1 VTTPYPFS
9 AVVGL
14 DDLRLALLL
23 TSVSP
28 AVGGVLVR
36 GEKGTAKSTVVR
48 ALAALLPPVTVVHGC
63 RFACD
68 PAAPDPGCPDGP
80 HTPGGPSGE
89 RPASLVELPVG
100 ATEDRV
106 VGTLDLQRAL
116 SDGVKAY
123 EPGLLAAA
131 HRGVLY
137 VDEVNLLPDHLVD
150 LLLDA
155 AAMGRAHVERDGVS
169 VKHAARFLLVGTM
182 NPEEGEPR
190 PQLVDRFGLV
200 VTVAAPRDATQRAE
214 VVRRRLAYEL
224 DPDRFAARF
233 TDHERDV
240 AARIAAAR
248 AVLPTVVLPDP
259 ELDRIARVC
268 LAYGVDGMRADIV
281 VARCAV
287 ALAAW
292 HGRDTVTAD
301 DIRDA
306 ARLALPHRRRT
317 DPLDPPG
324 TDEEKLEEALTEAE
338 RQAEQERQ
346 ADSGDDLDPDPGD
359 GDQDP
364 DPGDGGPGGGGGGP
378 RDGGGPSGA
387 DTPRNGTDPG
397 APPAGGPQPSRADSA
412 GSDRA
417 GGDNSGADSS
427 GAGSDAPAG
436 EPQRA
441 GALAAAGSAYRTRT
455 LRISARG
462 EGGHAGRRSPAF
474 ARRGRVV
481 GSRPPQGKL
490 AGAPHL
496 FATLRAALDRTALDR
511 TALDRTALDRPAF
524 DRPAFDRTV
533 LDRPGLNPAVV
544 DRPSLDRAA
553 LDRSALDRV
562 GSEGF
567 APAGLGRDG
576 VALAGFGPDGSA
588 LAGLGRDG
596 IAPAG
601 LGRDGIASAGFGPD
615 GSALAGFGPD
625 GIAPARAAL
634 QGAGRTSGRGIR
646 VLPRDLRE
654 SVHVGREANLVL
666 FVVDASGSM
675 AARKRMT
682 LVKTAV
688 LSLLRDAYQRRD
700 RIGMITFR
708 GSDAEVVLPPTSS
721 HEVGV
726 QRLAALR
733 TGGRTPLA
741 AGLRAAA
748 ATIATERRRDPRRR
762 PLLVLVTDGRATS
775 GPDPL
780 LLVPALSGVAGVV
793 VDCESGPI
801 RLGLA
806 RRLAAALGADVMP
819 LDRLEAATVLRRP
832 SAVPNPAVPSAPSDR
847 AYRRAA

>member
-1 VTTPYPFS
+1 VTPYPFS

-23 TSVSP
+23 TAVSP

-48 ALAALLPPVTVVHGC
+48 ALATLLPEVDVVRGC

-80 HTPGGPSGE
+80 HEPGAPHGH
-89 RPASLVELPVG
+89 RPATLVELPVG

-106 VGTLDLQRAL
+106 VGTLDIQRAL
-116 SDGVKAY
+116 ADGVKAY

-131 HRGVLY
+131 HRGALY

-200 VTVAAPRDATQRAE
+200 VTVAAPRDAKLRAE
-214 VVRRRLAYEL
+214 VVRRRLAYEAG
-224 DPDRFAARF
+224 PEAFAARF
-233 TDHERDV
+233 AADEKALAERIL
-240 AARIAAAR
+240 AARE
-248 AVLPTVVLPDP
+248 AVPFVQLPDA

-292 HGRDTVTAD
+292 HGRDRVTVE

-306 ARLALPHRRRT
+306 ARLALPHRRRK

-324 TDEEKLEEALTEAE
+324 TDEERLEEALD
-338 RQAEQERQ
+338 QAAQ
-346 ADSGDDLDPDPGD
+346 DDPDEDPPPGD
-359 GDQDP
+359 GP
-364 DPGDGGPGGGGGGP
+364 DRPDSGGPDSSGPDSGGPDSGGPDSGGPDSGGPGSGGPDGSGGP
-378 RDGGGPSGA
+378 RRSGGPEPEASGPVEQAPRDAAAEAEAPA
-387 DTPRNGTDPG
+387 DEHRKVSGG
-397 APPAGGPQPSRADSA
+397 APAQP
-412 GSDRA
+412 GV
-417 GGDNSGADSS
+417 
-427 GAGSDAPAG
+427 
-436 EPQRA
+436 
-441 GALAAAGSAYRTRT
+441 AYRPRT

-481 GSRPPQGKL
+481 GSRVPRGKL

-496 FATLRAALDRTALDR
+496 PATLRAAIHRGALSGPVTIPPPVHRIAAPGAQDGRVLGEPDRRADD
-511 TALDRTALDRPAF
+511 APVCGPAF
-524 DRPAFDRTV
+524 PAGR
-533 LDRPGLNPAVV
+533 
-544 DRPSLDRAA
+544 RAA
-553 LDRSALDRV
+553 AVRRM
-562 GSEGF
+562 
-567 APAGLGRDG
+567 G
-576 VALAGFGPDGSA
+576 VV
-588 LAGLGRDG
+588 
-596 IAPAG
+596 
-601 LGRDGIASAGFGPD
+601 
-615 GSALAGFGPD
+615 
-625 GIAPARAAL
+625 
-634 QGAGRTSGRGIR
+634 Q
-646 VLPRDLRE
+646 PRDLRE
-654 SVHVGREANLVL
+654 AVHVGREANLVL

-682 LVKTAV
+682 VVKTAV

-708 GSDAEVVLPPTSS
+708 GSTADQVLPPTSS

-726 QRLAALR
+726 LRLAGLR

-762 PLLVLVTDGRATS
+762 PLLIVVTDGRATS
-775 GPDPL
+775 GPDPV
-780 LLVPALSGVAGVV
+780 LVAPALAGVAAVV
-793 VDCESGPI
+793 VDCEAGPI

-819 LDRLEAATVLRRP
+819 LDALAA
-832 SAVPNPAVPSAPSDR
+832 NPTSTPLG
-847 AYRRAA
+847 RAA

>member
-1 VTTPYPFS
+1 MTPYPFS

-23 TSVSP
+23 TAVSP

-48 ALAALLPPVTVVHGC
+48 ALATLLPEVDVVRGC

-80 HTPGGPSGE
+80 HEPGAPHGH
-89 RPASLVELPVG
+89 RPATLVELPVG

-106 VGTLDLQRAL
+106 VGTLDIQRAL
-116 SDGVKAY
+116 ADGVKAY

-131 HRGVLY
+131 HRGALY

-200 VTVAAPRDATQRAE
+200 VTVAAPREAKLRAE
-214 VVRRRLAYEL
+214 VVRRRLAYEAG
-224 DPDRFAARF
+224 PEAFAARF
-233 TDHERDV
+233 AADEKALAERILT
-240 AARIAAAR
+240 ARER
-248 AVLPTVVLPDP
+248 VPFVRLPDA

-292 HGRDTVTAD
+292 HGRDRVTAE

-306 ARLALPHRRRT
+306 ARLALPHRRRK

-324 TDEEKLEEALTEAE
+324 TDEERLEEALD
-338 RQAEQERQ
+338 QAAQ
-346 ADSGDDLDPDPGD
+346 DDPDEDPPPGD
-359 GDQDP
+359 GP
-364 DPGDGGPGGGGGGP
+364 DGPDAGGPDSGGPDSGGPDSGGSGAGAPDSGAPSSGGPGSGGPEGSGGP
-378 RDGGGPSGA
+378 RRTAEPSGPVEQAPGDAGAEAPA
-387 DTPRNGTDPG
+387 DEQRKVSGG
-397 APPAGGPQPSRADSA
+397 AAAQ
-412 GSDRA
+412 
-417 GGDNSGADSS
+417 SGA
-427 GAGSDAPAG
+427 
-436 EPQRA
+436 
-441 GALAAAGSAYRTRT
+441 AYRPRT

-481 GSRPPQGKL
+481 GSRIPRGKL

-496 FATLRAALDRTALDR
+496 PATLRAAIHRGAAAVPLPGPRLTAPGAQDGRALDH
-511 TALDRTALDRPAF
+511 TLVPSPAGSAH
-524 DRPAFDRTV
+524 PAGR
-533 LDRPGLNPAVV
+533 
-544 DRPSLDRAA
+544 RAA
-553 LDRSALDRV
+553 AERRI
-562 GSEGF
+562 
-567 APAGLGRDG
+567 GL
-576 VALAGFGPDGSA
+576 V
-588 LAGLGRDG
+588 
-596 IAPAG
+596 
-601 LGRDGIASAGFGPD
+601 
-615 GSALAGFGPD
+615 
-625 GIAPARAAL
+625 
-634 QGAGRTSGRGIR
+634 Q
-646 VLPRDLRE
+646 PRDLRE
-654 SVHVGREANLVL
+654 AVHVGREANLVL

-682 LVKTAV
+682 VVKTAV

-708 GSDAEVVLPPTSS
+708 GSAADQVLPPTSS

-726 QRLAALR
+726 LRLAGLR

-762 PLLVLVTDGRATS
+762 PLLIIVTDGRATS
-775 GPDPL
+775 GPDPV
-780 LLVPALSGVAGVV
+780 LVAPALAGVAAVV
-793 VDCESGPI
+793 VDCEAGPI

-806 RRLAAALGADVMP
+806 RRLAAALGADIMP
-819 LDRLEAATVLRRP
+819 LDALAADPTSTPLG
-832 SAVPNPAVPSAPSDR
+832 
-847 AYRRAA
+847 RAA

>member
-1 VTTPYPFS
+1 LTTPYPFS

-48 ALAALLPPVTVVHGC
+48 ALAGLLPQVEVVHGC

-80 HTPGGPSGE
+80 HTLGGPSVA

-200 VTVAAPRDATQRAE
+200 VTVAAPRDARLRAE
-214 VVRRRLAYEL
+214 VVRRRLAYEAG
-224 DPDRFAARF
+224 PDAFAARF
-233 TDHERDV
+233 AEHERDY

-248 AVLPTVVLPDP
+248 AVLPSVQLPDA

-292 HGRDTVTAD
+292 HGRDRVTAGD
-301 DIRDA
+301 VADA

-324 TDEEKLEEALTEAE
+324 TDEQKLDEALAEAE
-338 RQAEQERQ
+338 RQAEEDR
-346 ADSGDDLDPDPGD
+346 AAGDPPDSSGEDDDDPDPGPD
-359 GDQDP
+359 GP
-364 DPGDGGPGGGGGGP
+364 AGGDGP
-378 RDGGGPSGA
+378 RDGGGPSGG
-387 DTPRNGTDPG
+387 DNPFSGTDQSTPPPGGSPSPPGPGGGSTDALSDDG
-397 APPAGGPQPSRADSA
+397 APSDPREAGAQPS
-412 GSDRA
+412 
-417 GGDNSGADSS
+417 GDAAQSGAIAV
-427 GAGSDAPAG
+427 AGP
-436 EPQRA
+436 
-441 GALAAAGSAYRTRT
+441 AYRPRT

-481 GSRPPQGKL
+481 GSRSPQGKL
-490 AGAPHL
+490 TGAPHL
-496 FATLRAALDRTALDR
+496 FATLRAALDRA
-511 TALDRTALDRPAF
+511 A
-524 DRPAFDRTV
+524 
-533 LDRPGLNPAVV
+533 
-544 DRPSLDRAA
+544 LDRAA
-553 LDRSALDRV
+553 LDRAALDRAAV
-562 GSEGF
+562 DGAAVVPGGWW
-567 APAGLGRDG
+567 AGDVPGNA
-576 VALAGFGPDGSA
+576 VPE
-588 LAGLGRDG
+588 
-596 IAPAG
+596 
-601 LGRDGIASAGFGPD
+601 
-615 GSALAGFGPD
+615 
-625 GIAPARAAL
+625 
-634 QGAGRTSGRGIR
+634 RGIR

-708 GSDAEVVLPPTSS
+708 GAGADVVLPPTSS

-762 PLLVLVTDGRATS
+762 PLLIIVTDGRATS

-780 LLVPALSGVAGVV
+780 LLAPALSGVASVV

-806 RRLAAALGADVMP
+806 RRLAAALNADVMP
-819 LDRLEAATVLRRP
+819 LDQLEAATVRP
-832 SAVPNPAVPSAPSDR
+832 GSSPATGSAPAPTTDR

>member
-1 VTTPYPFS
+1 MTPYPFS

-23 TSVSP
+23 TAVSP

-48 ALAALLPPVTVVHGC
+48 ALATLLPEVDVVRGC

-80 HTPGGPSGE
+80 HEPGAPHGH
-89 RPASLVELPVG
+89 RPATLVELPVG

-106 VGTLDLQRAL
+106 VGTLDIQRAL
-116 SDGVKAY
+116 ADGVKAY

-131 HRGVLY
+131 HRGALY

-200 VTVAAPRDATQRAE
+200 VTVAAPRDAKLRAE
-214 VVRRRLAYEL
+214 VVRRRLAYEAG
-224 DPDRFAARF
+224 PEAFATRFAA
-233 TDHERDV
+233 DEKALAERIL
-240 AARIAAAR
+240 AARE
-248 AVLPTVVLPDP
+248 AVPSVRLPDA

-292 HGRDTVTAD
+292 HGRDRVTAE

-306 ARLALPHRRRT
+306 ARLALPHRRRK

-324 TDEEKLEEALTEAE
+324 TDEERLEEALD
-338 RQAEQERQ
+338 QAAQ
-346 ADSGDDLDPDPGD
+346 DDPNDDPPPEDGPDGPDPGGPD
-359 GDQDP
+359 SGGPESGGPESRGSESGGPDAGP
-364 DPGDGGPGGGGGGP
+364 DPGGSGSGGPGSGGP
-378 RDGGGPSGA
+378 DRSGGPDASGPVEQ
-387 DTPRNGTDPG
+387 TPRD
-397 APPAGGPQPSRADSA
+397 AAAE
-412 GSDRA
+412 
-417 GGDNSGADSS
+417 
-427 GAGSDAPAG
+427 APAD
-436 EPQRA
+436 EQRKVN
-441 GALAAAGSAYRTRT
+441 GGAAAQAGVAYRPRT

-481 GSRPPQGKL
+481 GSRVPRGKL

-496 FATLRAALDRTALDR
+496 PATLRAAIHRGALSGVRTGE
-511 TALDRTALDRPAF
+511 
-524 DRPAFDRTV
+524 V
-533 LDRPGLNPAVV
+533 
-544 DRPSLDRAA
+544 
-553 LDRSALDRV
+553 
-562 GSEGF
+562 
-567 APAGLGRDG
+567 
-576 VALAGFGPDGSA
+576 
-588 LAGLGRDG
+588 
-596 IAPAG
+596 
-601 LGRDGIASAGFGPD
+601 
-615 GSALAGFGPD
+615 
-625 GIAPARAAL
+625 
-634 QGAGRTSGRGIR
+634 Q
-646 VLPRDLRE
+646 PRDLRE
-654 SVHVGREANLVL
+654 AVHVGREANLVL

-682 LVKTAV
+682 VVKNAV

-708 GSDAEVVLPPTSS
+708 GSTADQVLPPTSS

-726 QRLAALR
+726 LRLAGLR

-762 PLLVLVTDGRATS
+762 PLLVVVTDGRATS
-775 GPDPL
+775 GPDPV
-780 LLVPALSGVAGVV
+780 LVAPALAGVAAVV
-793 VDCESGPI
+793 VDCEAGPI

-806 RRLAAALGADVMP
+806 RRLATALGADVMP
-819 LDRLEAATVLRRP
+819 LDALAA
-832 SAVPNPAVPSAPSDR
+832 NPASTPLG
-847 AYRRAA
+847 RAA

>member
-1 VTTPYPFS
+1 MTTPYPFS

-48 ALAALLPPVTVVHGC
+48 ALAGLLPQVEVVHGC

-80 HTPGGPSGE
+80 HTPGGPSVA
-89 RPASLVELPVG
+89 RAASLVELPVG

-200 VTVAAPRDATQRAE
+200 VTVAAPRDAVQRAE
-214 VVRRRLAYEL
+214 VVRRRLAYEA
-224 DPDRFAARF
+224 DPDAFAARF
-233 TDHERDV
+233 AADERDY

-248 AVLPTVVLPDP
+248 AVLPSVELPDA

-287 ALAAW
+287 ALTAW
-292 HGRDTVTAD
+292 HGRDRVTAGD
-301 DIRDA
+301 VADA

-324 TDEEKLEEALTEAE
+324 TDEQRLDEALAEAE
-338 RQAEQERQ
+338 RQAAASASPE
-346 ADSGDDLDPDPGD
+346 DDEDDDPDPG
-359 GDQDP
+359 P
-364 DPGDGGPGGGGGGP
+364 DGPGGPDGGDGP
-378 RDGGGPSGA
+378 RDGDGPSGGTA
-387 DTPRNGTDPG
+387 DASRESAGPPGVPPLGSGSPADGAPDAGPRAAESSSEPSSEPSPG
-397 APPAGGPQPSRADSA
+397 A
-412 GSDRA
+412 
-417 GGDNSGADSS
+417 
-427 GAGSDAPAG
+427 
-436 EPQRA
+436 EPHRA
-441 GALAAAGSAYRTRT
+441 GAAAVAGPAYRPRM
-455 LRISARG
+455 LRIAARG

-490 AGAPHL
+490 SGAPHL
-496 FATLRAALDRTALDR
+496 FATLRAALDRAALDR
-511 TALDRTALDRPAF
+511 AA
-524 DRPAFDRTV
+524 
-533 LDRPGLNPAVV
+533 V
-544 DRPSLDRAA
+544 DRAAVDRAAPDRAAPDRAALDRAA
-553 LDRSALDRV
+553 LDRAALDR
-562 GSEGF
+562 
-567 APAGLGRDG
+567 A
-576 VALAGFGPDGSA
+576 ALD
-588 LAGLGRDG
+588 
-596 IAPAG
+596 
-601 LGRDGIASAGFGPD
+601 
-615 GSALAGFGPD
+615 
-625 GIAPARAAL
+625 RAAP
-634 QGAGRTSGRGIR
+634 GRVAPGSSGIR

-708 GSDAEVVLPPTSS
+708 GADADVVLPPTSS

-762 PLLVLVTDGRATS
+762 PLLIIVTDGRATS

-780 LLVPALSGVAGVV
+780 RLAPMLAGVASVV

-806 RRLAAALGADVMP
+806 RKLAAALDADVMP
-819 LDRLEAATVLRRP
+819 LDHLEAATVRRGTP
-832 SAVPNPAVPSAPSDR
+832 ASAAGGPAPTPDR

>member
-1 VTTPYPFS
+1 MDTRTEGIPVTTPYPFS

-48 ALAALLPPVTVVHGC
+48 ALAGLLPQVTVVHGC

-80 HTPGGPSGE
+80 HTPGGPSDD

-200 VTVAAPRDATQRAE
+200 VTVAAPRDARQRAE
-214 VVRRRLAYEL
+214 VVRRRLAYEA
-224 DPDRFAARF
+224 DPAGFATRYEQLE
-233 TDHERDV
+233 HEY
-240 AARIAAAR
+240 AAHIAAAR
-248 AVLPTVVLPDP
+248 AVLPSVTLPDA

-292 HGRDTVTAD
+292 HGRDRVTAD
-301 DIRDA
+301 DVRDA

-324 TDEEKLEEALTEAE
+324 TDEQKLEDALAEAE
-338 RQAEQERQ
+338 RQAEEDR
-346 ADSGDDLDPDPGD
+346 AASPDPSEPSDSPED
-359 GDQDP
+359 GDPED
-364 DPGDGGPGGGGGGP
+364 DGPGGGGG
-378 RDGGGPSGA
+378 PSG
-387 DTPRNGTDPG
+387 PQNPSGGTGQSTRPPAESD
-397 APPAGGPQPSRADSA
+397 APPAPGE
-412 GSDRA
+412 
-417 GGDNSGADSS
+417 
-427 GAGSDAPAG
+427 APAPG
-436 EPQRA
+436 LDPSASADDSGSGQSPPGAVAVA
-441 GALAAAGSAYRTRT
+441 GTAYRTRT
-455 LRISARG
+455 LRITARG

-481 GSRPPQGKL
+481 GARPPQGKL

-496 FATLRAALDRTALDR
+496 FATLRAALDR
-511 TALDRTALDRPAF
+511 
-524 DRPAFDRTV
+524 
-533 LDRPGLNPAVV
+533 
-544 DRPSLDRAA
+544 AA
-553 LDRSALDRV
+553 LD
-562 GSEGF
+562 
-567 APAGLGRDG
+567 
-576 VALAGFGPDGSA
+576 
-588 LAGLGRDG
+588 
-596 IAPAG
+596 
-601 LGRDGIASAGFGPD
+601 
-615 GSALAGFGPD
+615 
-625 GIAPARAAL
+625 
-634 QGAGRTSGRGIR
+634 GATSGGGPMIR

-708 GSDAEVVLPPTSS
+708 GADAEVVLPPTSS

-741 AGLRAAA
+741 AGLRAAV

-762 PLLVLVTDGRATS
+762 PLLVIVTDGRATS

-780 LLVPALSGVAGVV
+780 RLTPALSGVATVV

-806 RRLAAALGADVMP
+806 RKLAAALSAEVMP
-819 LDRLEAATVLRRP
+819 LEQLDATTVRRGP
-832 SAVPNPAVPSAPSDR
+832 GVAPAPAPDR

>member
-1 VTTPYPFS
+1 MTTPYPFS

-48 ALAALLPPVTVVHGC
+48 ALAALLPHVGVVRGC

-80 HTPGGPSGE
+80 HPSGGPAAA

-200 VTVAAPRDATQRAE
+200 VNVAAPRDARQRAE
-214 VVRRRLAYEL
+214 VVRRRLAYEA
-224 DPDRFAARF
+224 DPDGFAARF
-233 TDHERDV
+233 TEAESGY

-248 AVLPTVVLPDP
+248 AVLPSVVLPDA

-292 HGRDTVTAD
+292 HGRDRVTAD
-301 DIRDA
+301 DVRDA

-324 TDEEKLEEALTEAE
+324 TDEQKLEEALAEAE
-338 RQAEQERQ
+338 RQADQER
-346 ADSGDDLDPDPGD
+346 ADQERADQERSDQERADQGRAEDGDPDPDTDPDPGD
-359 GDQDP
+359 G
-364 DPGDGGPGGGGGGP
+364 PGGGGPADDTP

-387 DTPRNGTDPG
+387 CPPLGGTEEHTPTDADGT
-397 APPAGGPQPSRADSA
+397 AQP
-412 GSDRA
+412 
-417 GGDNSGADSS
+417 
-427 GAGSDAPAG
+427 
-436 EPQRA
+436 EKA
-441 GALAAAGSAYRTRT
+441 GAVAAAGQAYRTRA
-455 LRISARG
+455 LRITARG

-481 GSRPPQGKL
+481 GSRVPRGKL
-490 AGAPHL
+490 SGAPHL
-496 FATLRAALDRTALDR
+496 FATLRAALDR
-511 TALDRTALDRPAF
+511 
-524 DRPAFDRTV
+524 
-533 LDRPGLNPAVV
+533 
-544 DRPSLDRAA
+544 
-553 LDRSALDRV
+553 
-562 GSEGF
+562 
-567 APAGLGRDG
+567 
-576 VALAGFGPDGSA
+576 
-588 LAGLGRDG
+588 
-596 IAPAG
+596 
-601 LGRDGIASAGFGPD
+601 
-615 GSALAGFGPD
+615 
-625 GIAPARAAL
+625 
-634 QGAGRTSGRGIR
+634 
-646 VLPRDLRE
+646 
-654 SVHVGREANLVL
+654 
-666 FVVDASGSM
+666 
-675 AARKRMT
+675 
-682 LVKTAV
+682 
-688 LSLLRDAYQRRD
+688 
-700 RIGMITFR
+700 
-708 GSDAEVVLPPTSS
+708 
-721 HEVGV
+721 
-726 QRLAALR
+726 
-733 TGGRTPLA
+733 
-741 AGLRAAA
+741 
-748 ATIATERRRDPRRR
+748 
-762 PLLVLVTDGRATS
+762 
-775 GPDPL
+775 
-780 LLVPALSGVAGVV
+780 
-793 VDCESGPI
+793 
-801 RLGLA
+801 
-806 RRLAAALGADVMP
+806 AALGG
-819 LDRLEAATVLRRP
+819 AA
-832 SAVPNPAVPSAPSDR
+832 SQG
-847 AYRRAA
+847 